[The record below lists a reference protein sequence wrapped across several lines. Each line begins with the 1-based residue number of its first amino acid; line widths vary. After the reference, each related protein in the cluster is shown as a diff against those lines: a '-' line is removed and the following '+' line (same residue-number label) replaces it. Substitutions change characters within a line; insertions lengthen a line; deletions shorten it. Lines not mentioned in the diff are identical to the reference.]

1 MTGDTPTAIF
11 TLGLPAAGKS
21 TVISAAYANTHT
33 VLDCDSI
40 KESHPAYDPAN
51 PAALHAWSKGVL
63 AERFAEALRIKAPF
77 VYDSTGTDVARM
89 SAGMAAAREAGFKVV
104 LEMVSVPLHVSIE
117 RNLTRSRRVPL
128 PIIITKAGQVR
139 DAFATLAPNAC
150 EARERDNSRYDPAF
164 A

>member
-1 MTGDTPTAIF
+1 MSGNTPTAIF

-21 TVISAAYANTHT
+21 TVISATYAESHV

-51 PAALHAWSKGVL
+51 PGALHAWSKSVL
-63 AERFAEALRIKAPF
+63 AERFAEVLAAGVPF
-77 VYDSTGTDVARM
+77 VYDSTGTDTERM
-89 SAGMAAAREAGFKVV
+89 SAGMSAARAAGFRVII
-104 LEMVSVPLHVSIE
+104 EMVTVPLHVSIE
-117 RNLTRSRRVPL
+117 RNLTRDRRVPL

-139 DAFATLAPNAC
+139 AAFSTLAADAC
-150 EARERDNSRYDPAF
+150 EARERDNSAYDPAY